1 MAVDDERP
9 ERDEQPAASSDSAD
23 QDSPDTAPADAS
35 PEVEQAAATEAGAGQ
50 SPGEGPPPA
59 APGTAA
65 PGTAQRGRP
74 APVWIVP
81 LYVIGLVLVYLGER
95 VLSANPTWHWGFS
108 GMGLAAVF
116 IATGLRFSPRFRV
129 GGERRHI
136 ERLLA
141 LLSITGLVGLA
152 LYFATTD
159 WGTAKLG
166 LDTAQAV
173 TRDRVEGVLTVLWI
187 VLIGISVVPMLF
199 AEGALY
205 PMRHAEHPESRRVRA
220 AAASGLMLVLAAV
233 YGALFVYAAQGVDLR
248 VDYSYFKTSK
258 ASASTRKMAQSL
270 DKPVKVIAFFP
281 DVNDVRTEVKHYLDD
296 VSRGIPNL
304 HVEIKDRLLVPKEA
318 RKLHAMRDGIIVLA
332 KGETTETLDIGTD
345 MKDARPKLKTLDRDF
360 QAKLLKLVR
369 SRRTAYLTVGHGEV
383 SDAEAASPH
392 NNGRSSRIVRLL
404 LQRQNYLVKNLG
416 LSEGLASNVPE
427 DADLV
432 VILGPSQPF
441 APEEIASL
449 ERYVKRGG
457 HLLMALDPDALPSAD
472 LALGS
477 GPVGSASAASAAHK
491 LPLGAPHAKTP
502 HKRSVDPAGSA
513 GAAPG
518 AAPAATPPSA
528 DASSMISGLESLAH
542 LVGLKLDPVILAN
555 ERNYVRRRFNDS
567 DRTQLVTNRF
577 SSHASVSTL
586 SRNSSR
592 GAAVV
597 VFGTGSL
604 ERAPGSTDK
613 IDFAVRTMP
622 GTFADENHD
631 YKLDDHE
638 KRSIYNIAAAVTAPA
653 AGAKQEKAKKGAKS
667 GPDQM
672 RAFVVADADA
682 FSDLVLGRVMTN
694 QLWFVDAVRW
704 LGGEESFAGAVNT
717 EEDVPIQHT
726 KQKDLIW
733 FYTTIFG
740 APALVLGLGL
750 FFSRRSRRPKRPKR
764 AREAGGQA

>member
-1 MAVDDERP
+1 MAVDEERP
-9 ERDEQPAASSDSAD
+9 GREEEEAPGAGEGSAGAAAVDPSAE
-23 QDSPDTAPADAS
+23 AAVPADA
-35 PEVEQAAATEAGAGQ
+35 EAGGEAGKQ
-50 SPGEGPPPA
+50 GGSGPPPV
-59 APGTAA
+59 APAGS
-65 PGTAQRGRP
+65 PHGRP
-74 APVWIVP
+74 APAWVVP
-81 LYVIGLVLVYLGER
+81 LYVVGLVLVYLGER
-95 VLSANPTWHWGFS
+95 VLSANPTWHWVFS
-108 GMGLAAVF
+108 GTGLAAVVL
-116 IATGLRFSPRFRV
+116 ATGVRFSPRFRV

-141 LLSITGLVGLA
+141 ALSITGLVGLA

-166 LDTAQAV
+166 LDTAQTV

-187 VLIGISVVPMLF
+187 ALVGLSVVPMLF

-205 PMRHAEHPESRRVRA
+205 PMRHAERPESRRVRA

-258 ASASTRKMAQSL
+258 PSESTRKMADAL

-281 DVNDVRTEVKHYLDD
+281 DVNDVRTQVKHYLDD
-296 VSRGIPNL
+296 LSRGVPKL
-304 HVEIKDRLLVPKEA
+304 QVQIKDRLLVPKLS

-369 SRRTAYLTVGHGEV
+369 SERTAYLTVGHGEI
-383 SDAEAASPH
+383 SDAEAASPK
-392 NNGRSSRIVRLL
+392 NNGRSSRIARLL
-404 LQRQNYLVKNLG
+404 LQRQNYVVKNLG
-416 LSEGLASNVPE
+416 LSQGLASDVPK

-432 VILGPSQPF
+432 LILGPSQPF
-441 APEEIASL
+441 APEEVASL
-449 ERYVKRGG
+449 QRYVKRGG
-457 HLLMALDPDALPSAD
+457 HVLMALDPDALPSAN
-472 LALGS
+472 LALS
-477 GPVGSASAASAAHK
+477 DA
-491 LPLGAPHAKTP
+491 PLGAASGAPAGHADPPVPAHSGKAAEKSP
-502 HKRSVDPAGSA
+502 PPAGSA
-513 GAAPG
+513 LPAAPG
-518 AAPAATPPSA
+518 SEQPGSGAG
-528 DASSMISGLESLAH
+528 DASTLSGLEALAH
-542 LVGLKLDPVILAN
+542 VVGLTLDPAILAN
-555 ERNYVRRRFNDS
+555 DRNYVRRRFNDS
-567 DRTQLVTNRF
+567 DRVQLVTNRF

-586 SRNSSR
+586 SRNASR

-597 VFGTGSL
+597 VFGAGSL

-613 IDFAVRTMP
+613 VDFAVRTMP

-631 YKLDDHE
+631 YKLDDNE
-638 KRSIYNIAAAVTAPA
+638 KRSIFNIAAAVESPA
-653 AGAKQEKAKKGAKS
+653 AGAKKKKPASKKG
-667 GPDQM
+667 GPDEM
-672 RAFVVADADA
+672 RAFVLADADA

-704 LGGEESFAGAVNT
+704 LGGEESFAGEVNT

-733 FYTTIFG
+733 FYATIFG

-750 FFSRRSRRPKRPKR
+750 LFSRRSRRPRRRRRSKDK
-764 AREAGGQA
+764 AGNA